1 MLRQMETKRATC
13 LLSRSV
19 SSYLW
24 LDCFCCRREC
34 DCVEGRAR
42 MKLKAEYLCVS
53 VCVSVNLPCR

>member
-1 MLRQMETKRATC
+1 MLRQMETKRVTC

-24 LDCFCCRREC
+24 LDCFWREC

-42 MKLKAEYLCVS
+42 MKLKAGCLCVS
-53 VCVSVNLPCR
+53 VCVNVNLPCR